1 MKYWMLAGFALII
14 AGCNGIDTPSTET
27 PSVNKSLS
35 VLVPEYSDPGK
46 LRLPYNHRYVT
57 LGETEEH
64 AMSVFP
70 KASRSFPL
78 EDSVPGFPSDFHA
91 RGWESNSE
99 GFGVILHD
107 DKVVLAMHQYEAVEA
122 DDFAAILDNVKTIN
136 NLDRFQAATIGNVDY
151 WYVVLGTD
159 ELVVSRLPGAKK
171 RYQATITVGNQRL
184 VDALGILKDTKKV
197 ALPFQPD
204 KHAQ

>member
-46 LRLPYNHRYVT
+46 LRLPNNHRYVT

-91 RGWESNSE
+91 RGWESNS
-99 GFGVILHD
+99 
-107 DKVVLAMHQYEAVEA
+107 
-122 DDFAAILDNVKTIN
+122 AILDNVKTIN